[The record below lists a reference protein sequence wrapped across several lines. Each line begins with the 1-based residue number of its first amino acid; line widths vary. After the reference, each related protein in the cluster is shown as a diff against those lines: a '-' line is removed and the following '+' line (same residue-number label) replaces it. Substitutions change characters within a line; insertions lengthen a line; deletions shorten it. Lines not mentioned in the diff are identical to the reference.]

1 MPDFDAVDRRILAEL
16 RNDARVSNK
25 DLAERAGIAPST
37 CLARVARLEQQ
48 GVLIGYHAE
57 LAPRAIGL
65 GVQAMIAVR
74 LEKHSRADVDRFRAH
89 LLGLREVL
97 TLYHVAG
104 ANDFLVH
111 VAVRDTDRLR
121 ELVLD
126 AFTARPEV
134 AHLETALIFE
144 QARNPKLP
152 L

>member
-1 MPDFDAVDRRILAEL
+1 MADFDAVDRRILAEL